1 MQPVYVATEG
11 LIDTP
16 VVRRVCQEIDVEIAA
31 VFGESGKD
39 SLDGTLAGNNAARH
53 AYGQSR
59 PSFHSRG

>member
-11 LIDTP
+11 LIDTS

-53 AYGQSR
+53 A
-59 PSFHSRG
+59 